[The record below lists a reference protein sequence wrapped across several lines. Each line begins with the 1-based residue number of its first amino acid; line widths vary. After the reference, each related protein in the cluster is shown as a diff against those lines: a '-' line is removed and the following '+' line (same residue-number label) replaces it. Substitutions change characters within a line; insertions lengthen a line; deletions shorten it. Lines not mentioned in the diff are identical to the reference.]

1 MALRTHTKN
10 IISGDYERQIIDA
23 MARAMFVTTWADR
36 MEERGLGHKLSGQK
50 LMDIAPKT
58 SRDALAAAKKLAA
71 MFAKANEGA
80 SMNDLYARALN
91 VAGKRRGDTSPHS
104 FGHYMAM
111 EAMGHGVS
119 WTDDHPEF
127 KVNIPY
133 FEYYPGRGAIK
144 GMASGKAHFG
154 SIPQVG
160 DTITYYNARN
170 QKRSGRIV
178 MPTDVADRHGH
189 PGLVVNTGGR
199 HGTPDVVFREQI
211 TSIRRGRGGAPAL
224 AAPHR
229 KGAAGGYGH
238 SKGMA
243 SGYAK
248 GTKHA
253 GFPQVGDRAFTKLGR
268 GPGTVVRVDH
278 HYAWMKFDGDGPRI
292 RNGVKFSHA
301 DLVQAPAG
309 MANGKAS
316 PAKRVKK
323 LPNGWTLSWFPERP
337 NTVYVDDDKNGSW
350 SDSALQA
357 RGKIAYDFPE
367 RVPDSVKTA
376 VKSFFR
382 EVKRGMAGGYGY
394 SKGMAYGNLSEQ
406 DLVKF
411 KPAVERAKA
420 KTHYK
425 KIKRALDEGH
435 AVSREDFAKAYE
447 FESGRPYPHYKGRSK
462 GKKPGC
468 GCKGK

>member
-1 MALRTHTKN
+1 MALRKHTKN
-10 IISGDYERQIIDA
+10 ILSGDYERQIIDA

-71 MFAKANEGA
+71 MFAEANEGA
-80 SMNDLYARALN
+80 SMSDLYARALN
-91 VAGKRRGDTSPHS
+91 VAGKHEGDTSPHS

-119 WTDDHPEF
+119 WTDNHPEF
-127 KVNIPY
+127 KVNIPF

-144 GMASGKAHFG
+144 GMASG
-154 SIPQVG
+154 
-160 DTITYYNARN
+160 
-170 QKRSGRIV
+170 
-178 MPTDVADRHGH
+178 
-189 PGLVVNTGGR
+189 
-199 HGTPDVVFREQI
+199 
-211 TSIRRGRGGAPAL
+211 
-224 AAPHR
+224 
-229 KGAAGGYGH
+229 
-238 SKGMA
+238 
-243 SGYAK
+243 YAK
-248 GTKHA
+248 GTTHA
-253 GFPQVGDRAFTKLGR
+253 GFPQVGDRAFTKQGR

-278 HYAWMKFDGDGPRI
+278 HYAWVKFDGDGLRV
-292 RNGVKFSHA
+292 RNGTRFSHA
-301 DLVQAPAG
+301 DLVQASAG

-316 PAKRVKK
+316 LAKRVKK

-367 RVPDSVKTA
+367 RIPDSVKAA
-376 VKSFFR
+376 VKTFFR
-382 EVKRGMAGGYGY
+382 EVKKGMASGYGY
-394 SKGMAYGNLSEQ
+394 SKGMAYGNLNEQ
-406 DLVKF
+406 DLAKF
-411 KPAVERAKA
+411 KPAIERAKA

-425 KIKRALDEGH
+425 KIKRDLDEGR

>member
-10 IISGDYERQIIDA
+10 ILSGNYERQIIDA

-36 MEERGLGHKLSGQK
+36 MEERGLGHKLAGQE

-58 SRDALAAAKKLAA
+58 SRDALAAAKKLAT
-71 MFAKANEGA
+71 MFAEANEGA

-91 VAGKRRGDTSPHS
+91 VAGKHGGDTSPHS

-133 FEYYPGRGAIK
+133 FEYYPGRGLI
-144 GMASGKAHFG
+144 
-154 SIPQVG
+154 
-160 DTITYYNARN
+160 
-170 QKRSGRIV
+170 
-178 MPTDVADRHGH
+178 
-189 PGLVVNTGGR
+189 
-199 HGTPDVVFREQI
+199 
-211 TSIRRGRGGAPAL
+211 
-224 AAPHR
+224 
-229 KGAAGGYGH
+229 
-238 SKGMA
+238 KGMA

-248 GTKHA
+248 GTRHA

-357 RGKIAYDFPE
+357 HGKIAYDFPE
-367 RVPDSVKTA
+367 RVPESVKAA

-382 EVKRGMAGGYGY
+382 EVKKGMVSGYGY

-425 KIKRALDEGH
+425 KIKHALDEGH
-435 AVSREDFAKAYE
+435 AVSHEDFAKAYE

-462 GKKPGC
+462 GKKSSC

>member
-10 IISGDYERQIIDA
+10 ILSGNYERQIVDA

-36 MEERGLGHKLSGQK
+36 MEERGRGRELAGQK

-58 SRDALAAAKKLAA
+58 SRDALAAAKNLAA
-71 MFAKANEGA
+71 RFAEANEGA

-91 VAGKRRGDTSPHS
+91 VAGKHEGDTSPHS

-119 WTDDHPEF
+119 WTDSHPKF

-160 DTITYYNARN
+160 DTITYYNAHN

-178 MPTDVADRHGH
+178 MPADAADRHGH
-189 PGLVVNTGGR
+189 PGFVVNTGGR
-199 HGTPDVVFREQI
+199 HATPDVVFREQI
-211 TSIRRGRGGAPAL
+211 TSIRRGKGGAPAL

-229 KGAAGGYGH
+229 KGAAGGYGY

-243 SGYAK
+243 S
-248 GTKHA
+248 
-253 GFPQVGDRAFTKLGR
+253 
-268 GPGTVVRVDH
+268 
-278 HYAWMKFDGDGPRI
+278 
-292 RNGVKFSHA
+292 S
-301 DLVQAPAG
+301 
-309 MANGKAS
+309 
-316 PAKRVKK
+316 KRVKK

-350 SDSALQA
+350 SDSALQS

-367 RVPDSVKTA
+367 RVPESVKAA

-382 EVKRGMAGGYGY
+382 EVKKGMTDGYGY
-394 SKGMAYGNLSEQ
+394 SKGMAYGDLSEQ

-411 KPAVERAKA
+411 KPAIERAKA

-462 GKKPGC
+462 GQKPSC
-468 GCKGK
+468 GCKRK

>member
-1 MALRTHTKN
+1 MTESTMALRTHTKN

-36 MEERGLGHKLSGQK
+36 MEERGLGHKLSGQD
-50 LMDIAPKT
+50 LMDVAPKT

-71 MFAKANEGA
+71 MFAEANEGA

-91 VAGKRRGDTSPHS
+91 VAGAHKGDTSPHS

-144 GMASGKAHFG
+144 GMASGKAKANEGACYAKTGKGERECYAQTPHHFG

-160 DTITYYNARN
+160 DTITYYNAHN

-178 MPTDVADRHGH
+178 MPADVADDHGH
-189 PGLVVNTGGR
+189 PGFVVNTGGR
-199 HGTPDVVFREQI
+199 YGTPDVVFHEQI
-211 TSIRRGRGGAPAL
+211 ISIRRGRGSAPAL

-229 KGAAGGYGH
+229 KGAAGGYGY

-243 SGYAK
+243 S
-248 GTKHA
+248 
-253 GFPQVGDRAFTKLGR
+253 
-268 GPGTVVRVDH
+268 
-278 HYAWMKFDGDGPRI
+278 
-292 RNGVKFSHA
+292 S
-301 DLVQAPAG
+301 
-309 MANGKAS
+309 S
-316 PAKRVKK
+316 KRVKK

-382 EVKRGMAGGYGY
+382 EVKRVMAGGYGY

>member
-127 KVNIPY
+127 KVNIPR

-144 GMASGKAHFG
+144 GMANGKARFD

-160 DTITYYNARN
+160 DTVTYYNAHN
-170 QKRSGRIV
+170 QKRSGRVV
-178 MPTDVADRHGH
+178 MLADVTDRHGR
-189 PGLVVNTGGR
+189 PGFVVNTGGR
-199 HGTPDVVFREQI
+199 YGTPDVVFREQI

-229 KGAAGGYGH
+229 KGG
-238 SKGMA
+238 
-243 SGYAK
+243 
-248 GTKHA
+248 
-253 GFPQVGDRAFTKLGR
+253 
-268 GPGTVVRVDH
+268 
-278 HYAWMKFDGDGPRI
+278 
-292 RNGVKFSHA
+292 
-301 DLVQAPAG
+301 
-309 MANGKAS
+309 
-316 PAKRVKK
+316 
-323 LPNGWTLSWFPERP
+323 
-337 NTVYVDDDKNGSW
+337 
-350 SDSALQA
+350 
-357 RGKIAYDFPE
+357 
-367 RVPDSVKTA
+367 
-376 VKSFFR
+376 
-382 EVKRGMAGGYGY
+382 AGGYGY
-394 SKGMAYGNLSEQ
+394 SKGMAYGSLSEQ
-406 DLVKF
+406 DLAKF

-425 KIKRALDEGH
+425 KIKHALDEGH